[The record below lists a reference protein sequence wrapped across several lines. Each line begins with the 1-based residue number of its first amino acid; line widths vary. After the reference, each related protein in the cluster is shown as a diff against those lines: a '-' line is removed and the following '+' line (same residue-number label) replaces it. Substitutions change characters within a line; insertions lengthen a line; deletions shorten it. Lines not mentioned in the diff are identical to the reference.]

1 MRTHVHV
8 VGTVTSALIAILIRA
23 ISVFG
28 LIAGFSQLNHQQW
41 ARSVMLFGSEQEPP
55 SQHGAGVRLACRGD
69 RR

>member
-8 VGTVTSALIAILIRA
+8 VGTVTSALIVIRA

-28 LIAGFSQLNHQQW
+28 LIAGFSLLNHQQW
-41 ARSVMLFGSEQEPP
+41 ARYITLFVSEQEPP
-55 SQHGAGVRLACRGD
+55 PQHGAGVRLACRGD